1 MNPQVLLVST
11 ASTWLGTARMTRG
24 LARAGFTVALFAPE
38 GSLAAHSRYVTN
50 RKALPRDASPAVW
63 LQALSEA
70 VSQFE
75 PALLVP
81 CDEMAL
87 RLMFTLVTS
96 APPSLAHAM
105 RAHLDALI
113 RHSLGDAAHYVATLD
128 KLRLSPI
135 AAVAGIPVPAYAQAA
150 GVEDA
155 QRFADTHGYPI
166 VLKRRYGFAGEGVR
180 IVGSAADLA
189 EAFAALS
196 KRDQLDLGEGT
207 GRQLLVQAFIAGPY
221 YSHALV
227 AWQGATLASFGWER
241 YVATQAQKGQTSV
254 VRFIDSPATRA
265 LSEKI
270 GRSFGIT
277 GFFNVQFVLDANG
290 APYLLEVNRRLVT
303 HMHLGERVGVDL
315 PGALFA
321 RLTGGAAPTA
331 AASRSDAANV
341 AVFPREW
348 LRDPESANLRQL
360 PVDIPWDDPE
370 LIEAMLAMRRV
381 S

>member
-1 MNPQVLLVST
+1 
-11 ASTWLGTARMTRG
+11 
-24 LARAGFTVALFAPE
+24 
-38 GSLAAHSRYVTN
+38 
-50 RKALPRDASPAVW
+50 
-63 LQALSEA
+63 
-70 VSQFE
+70 
-75 PALLVP
+75 
-81 CDEMAL
+81 
-87 RLMFTLVTS
+87 
-96 APPSLAHAM
+96 M
-105 RAHLDALI
+105 R
-113 RHSLGDAAHYVATLD
+113 
-128 KLRLSPI
+128 
-135 AAVAGIPVPAYAQAA
+135 
-150 GVEDA
+150 
-155 QRFADTHGYPI
+155 
-166 VLKRRYGFAGEGVR
+166 
-180 IVGSAADLA
+180 
-189 EAFAALS
+189 
-196 KRDQLDLGEGT
+196 
-207 GRQLLVQAFIAGPY
+207 
-221 YSHALV
+221 
-227 AWQGATLASFGWER
+227 
-241 YVATQAQKGQTSV
+241 VATQAQKGQTSV